1 MRVSKKRKE
10 ALAMVDLKRAY
21 SLTEAIELV
30 KKMTYTKFDA
40 SVDIDMRL
48 GVDPRKANEAVRGV
62 VSLPHGTGKAVRVS
76 ALCSPEH
83 EQEAKDAGADYAGLD
98 EFIEKIKGGWLEFD
112 VVIAMPQLM
121 GKVGQIARILGPR
134 GLMPNPKS
142 GTVTQEIGKA
152 VAEVKKGKIDF
163 RVDKF
168 GVMHVS
174 LGRVSFSVEQ
184 LVDNAR
190 EFIATVNRL
199 KPNSLKGTYVRSI
212 YLSSTM
218 SPGVNV
224 DVQALRDTTL

>member
-10 ALAMVDLKRAY
+10 ALSLLDPKRAY
-21 SLTEAIELV
+21 SLVEAVELV
-30 KKMTYTKFDA
+30 KKMSYTKFDA

-62 VSLPHGTGKAVRVS
+62 VSLPHGTGKVVRVL

-83 EQEAKDAGADYAGLD
+83 EQEALGAGADYAGLD
-98 EFIEKIKGGWLEFD
+98 EYIDKIKSGWLEFD

-121 GKVGQIARILGPR
+121 GKVGQIARVLGPR

-142 GTVTQEIGKA
+142 GTVTAEIGKA

-174 LGRVSFSVEQ
+174 LGRVSFSAEQ
-184 LVDNAR
+184 LVENAQ

-199 KPNSLKGTYVRSI
+199 KPNSLKGAYVRSI

-224 DVQALRDTTL
+224 DLQGLRETTL

>member
-1 MRVSKKRKE
+1 MRVSKKRKA
-10 ALAMVDLKRAY
+10 ALAMVDAKREY
-21 SLTEAIELV
+21 SLVEAVELV

-48 GVDPRKANEAVRGV
+48 GVDPRKANEAIRGV
-62 VSLPHGTGKAVRVS
+62 VSLPHGTGKSVRVL
-76 ALCSPEH
+76 ALCSPDK

-98 EFIEKIKGGWLEFD
+98 EFLEKIKTGWLEFD

-121 GKVGQIARILGPR
+121 GKIGQVARVLGPR

-142 GTVTQEIGKA
+142 GTVTQEVGKA
-152 VAEVKKGKIDF
+152 VSEGKKGKIDF

-184 LVDNAR
+184 LVENAK

-199 KPNSLKGTYVRSI
+199 KPNSLKGTYVKSV

-224 DVQALRDTTL
+224 DIHDATL